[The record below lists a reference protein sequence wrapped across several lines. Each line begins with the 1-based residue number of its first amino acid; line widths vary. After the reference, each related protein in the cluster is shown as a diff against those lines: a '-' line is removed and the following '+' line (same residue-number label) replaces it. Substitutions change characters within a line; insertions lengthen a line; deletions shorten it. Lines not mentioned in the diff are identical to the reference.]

1 MDFQVESISVLLVS
15 YKPFEVFLSFEDPS
29 GYLLHDFQL
38 VVLHSAELLKGIWK
52 FKAHRKVCSKKCL
65 LSVSGLFWFFGCCCF
80 GLFCVNYLVAMSF
93 LKEILPCIVLW
104 LPEKKTCDNICLFS
118 FVAS

>member
-52 FKAHRKVCSKKCL
+52 FKAHRKVCSKNAYSQFL
-65 LSVSGLFWFFGCCCF
+65 VCF
-80 GLFCVNYLVAMSF
+80 GFLVVVALGF
-93 LKEILPCIVLW
+93 
-104 LPEKKTCDNICLFS
+104 
-118 FVAS
+118 FV